1 MPPRRTPRAAEAAA
15 GGSGRRMIRTPVSA
29 RQGRGRPDPRAAH
42 VPAPARRPPRPS
54 HHGRSPLAGHT
65 LVIVES
71 ATKAKK
77 IQGFL
82 GSGYKVLASVGH
94 VRDLPG
100 KAAEVPKAV
109 KGEPWATLGVN
120 TDKDFEPLYVVPAD
134 KKKRVTE
141 LKAALKGA
149 KELLIATDEDREG
162 ESIGWHLLELLK
174 PKVPVK
180 RMVFSE
186 ITKAAIQKAVG
197 QTRQLD
203 TDLVEAQETRRILDR
218 LYGYTLSPLL
228 WKKISSGL
236 SAGRVQSVAVRML
249 VEREME
255 RTAFRT
261 AEYWDLHARLAL
273 SAENGGGEEIT
284 IESDLTEAAGKSVAT
299 GRDFDETTGRLKPGA
314 DVTHLDADE
323 ALRLAGVL
331 KANAAWTVKS
341 VEERTSSRKPYA
353 PFTTSTLQQE
363 ANRKL
368 GMTARRT
375 MGVAQKLYEDGHIT
389 YMRTDSVNLSAEAVA
404 AARDTVKKRYGDK
417 FLSPS
422 PRKFTGKAKG
432 AQEAHEA
439 IRPAGTQMKTAKEL
453 GLSGAEGKLY
463 DLIWKRTVAC
473 QMAEAKF
480 TFQTVLIDAKPA
492 GGDKSTP
499 LTFRATGKRID
510 FPGFL
515 RAYVEGSDDPAEA
528 LDDQDSILPKL
539 AEGDALA
546 LLPGPDPVPLEA
558 VKHETKPPA
567 RYTEASLVKRLEA
580 EGIGRPSTYASILS
594 TVQDRGYAEKQ
605 GNQLVP
611 TFTALAVNRLL
622 ERNFPN
628 LVDYKFTAQME
639 DQLDEIAG
647 GKGQRLPYLERFYK
661 GEDGLD
667 RQVKTKEETIDP
679 RDACTLRLDNVTP
692 DVRVGRYG
700 PYFEAELDGEKFT
713 ASLPANVAP
722 ADLTDELA
730 EKLIEEKRRGPQ
742 SLGVHPGEGLEMYV
756 KTGPYGPYVQ
766 LGEVTDEM
774 PKPKRTSIPKFIE
787 PDAITVEQASA
798 LLALPRRLGHHTE
811 TGKVVKV
818 GVGPYGPYVMHDK
831 KYGNFDKKTH
841 VFAHGG
847 KSYSVFDVTLE
858 VAEAMLKAS
867 KKRSAPDPL
876 KDLGEHPVDG
886 KPVQIFEG
894 KYGPYVKHGKTN
906 ATLPKDAEP
915 KDVSLDEAVR
925 LIAEKEARGGKK
937 KASRKKAPAKTSA
950 AKKTAANKAA
960 PKRKK
965 AAAK

>member
-1 MPPRRTPRAAEAAA
+1 M
-15 GGSGRRMIRTPVSA
+15 
-29 RQGRGRPDPRAAH
+29 
-42 VPAPARRPPRPS
+42 
-54 HHGRSPLAGHT
+54 AGHT

-71 ATKAKK
+71 PAKAKK
-77 IQGFL
+77 IQSFL
-82 GSGYKVLASVGH
+82 GSGYQVLASFGH

-109 KGEPWATLGVN
+109 KGEPWANLGVN
-120 TDKDFEPLYVVPAD
+120 TEKDFEPLYIVSAD

-141 LKAALKGA
+141 LKEAMKGA

-162 ESIGWHLLELLK
+162 ESIGWHLIQLLK

-186 ITKAAIQKAVG
+186 ITKDAIQKAVG
-197 QTRQLD
+197 QTRALD

-249 VEREME
+249 TEREME
-255 RTAFRT
+255 RLAFRSS
-261 AEYWDLHARLAL
+261 EYWDLAARLSKA
-273 SAENGGGEEIT
+273 GDEIS
-284 IESDLTEAAGKSVAT
+284 IESTLTEAAGKSVAS
-299 GRDFDETTGRLKPGA
+299 GRDFDESTGRLKPTA
-314 DVTHLDADE
+314 DVTHLDETEATRIAD
-323 ALRLAGVL
+323 VL
-331 KANAAWTVKS
+331 KRGASWSVKS
-341 VEERTSSRKPYA
+341 VEERQSTRKPYP

-375 MGVAQKLYEDGHIT
+375 MQTAQRLYEDGHIT
-389 YMRTDSVNLSAEAVA
+389 YMRTDSVNLSGEATT

-422 PRKFTGKAKG
+422 PRKFKGKSKG

-439 IRPAGTQMKTAKEL
+439 IRPAGTKMKTAKEL
-453 GLSGAEGKLY
+453 GLAGAEGKLY

-473 QMAEAKF
+473 QMAEARF
-480 TFQTVLIDAKPA
+480 TFQTVLIDAAPT
-492 GGDKSTP
+492 GGDKATP

-528 LDDQDSILPKL
+528 LDDQDSLLPAL
-539 AEGDALA
+539 MEGDVLA
-546 LLPGPDPVPLEA
+546 LIGTEGPNPEA

-594 TVQDRGYAEKQ
+594 TIQDRGYAEKQ

-628 LVDYKFTAQME
+628 LVDYQFTAQME
-639 DQLDEIAG
+639 NQLDEIAD

-661 GEDGLD
+661 GEEGLD
-667 RQVKTKEETIDP
+667 RQVKSKEESIDP

-700 PYFEAELDGEKFT
+700 PYFEAELDGQKFT
-713 ASLPANVAP
+713 ASLPADVAP
-722 ADLTDELA
+722 ADLNDELA

-742 SLGVHPGEGLEMYV
+742 SLGVHPEEGLEMYV
-756 KTGPYGPYVQ
+756 KSGPYGPYVQ
-766 LGEVTDEM
+766 LGEATDER
-774 PKPKRTSIPKFIE
+774 PKPKRSSIPKFLDPE
-787 PDAITVEQASA
+787 KITAEEAAA
-798 LLALPRRLGHHTE
+798 LLALPRRLGHHSE
-811 TGKVVKV
+811 DGLVVKV
-818 GVGPYGPYVMHDK
+818 GVGPYGPYVLHNK

-841 VFAHGG
+841 TFEHEG
-847 KSYSVFDVTLE
+847 KSYNVFNVTLP
-858 VAEAMLKAS
+858 VAEAMLKQS
-867 KKRSAPDPL
+867 KKRAAPDPL
-876 KDLGEHPVDG
+876 KDLGEHPKDG

-894 KYGPYVKHGKTN
+894 KYGPYVKHGKIN
-906 ATLPKDAEP
+906 ATLPKDADP
-915 KDVSLDEAVR
+915 KNVSMDEAVR
-925 LIAEKEARGGKK
+925 LIAEKEAKGGGKRGG
-937 KASRKKAPAKTSA
+937 RKKA
-950 AKKTAANKAA
+950 AKKTTAKKKAA

>member
-1 MPPRRTPRAAEAAA
+1 M
-15 GGSGRRMIRTPVSA
+15 
-29 RQGRGRPDPRAAH
+29 
-42 VPAPARRPPRPS
+42 
-54 HHGRSPLAGHT
+54 AGHT

-71 ATKAKK
+71 PAKAKK

-82 GSGYKVLASVGH
+82 GGDYKVKASFGH

-120 TDKDFEPLYVVPAD
+120 TEKDFEPLYIVSAD
-134 KKKRVTE
+134 KKKQVAE
-141 LKAALKGA
+141 LKDAMKGA

-162 ESIGWHLLELLK
+162 EAIGWHLIELLK

-186 ITKAAIQKAVG
+186 ITKSAIQKAV
-197 QTRQLD
+197 QNPRQLD
-203 TDLVEAQETRRILDR
+203 TDLVEAQETRRVLDR

-228 WKKISSGL
+228 WKKISRGL

-249 VEREME
+249 TEREME
-255 RTAFRT
+255 RTAFRS
-261 AEYWDLHARLAL
+261 AEYWDLHASLRK
-273 SAENGGGEEIT
+273 GGDEIA
-284 IESDLTEAAGKSVAT
+284 IESDLMEAGGKSVAA
-299 GRDFDETTGRLKPGA
+299 GRDFDESTGRLKPTA
-314 DVTHLDADE
+314 DVNWIKEEDATRMRG
-323 ALRLAGVL
+323 ALAT
-331 KANAAWTVKS
+331 NAAWTVKS
-341 VEERTSSRKPYA
+341 VEERQSARKPYP

-375 MGVAQKLYEDGHIT
+375 MQTAQRLYEDGHIT
-389 YMRTDSVNLSAEAVA
+389 YMRTDSVNLSGEATT
-404 AARDTVKKRYGDK
+404 AARETVKKRYGDNY
-417 FLSPS
+417 LSPT
-422 PRKFTGKAKG
+422 PRKFKGKSKG

-439 IRPAGTQMKTAKEL
+439 IRPAGTAMKTAKEL
-453 GLSGAEGKLY
+453 GLAGAEAKLY
-463 DLIWKRTVAC
+463 ALIWKRTVAC
-473 QMAEAKF
+473 QMAEARF
-480 TFQTVLIDAKPA
+480 TFQTVLIDAEPA
-492 GGDKSTP
+492 VRGDGAGDP
-499 LTFRATGKRID
+499 AAPFTFRATGKRID
-510 FPGFL
+510 FAGFL

-528 LDDQDSILPKL
+528 LDDQDSILPPL
-539 AEGDALA
+539 AKGDTLELA
-546 LLPGPDPVPLEA
+546 KADGANPDA

-594 TVQDRGYAEKQ
+594 TIQDRGYCDKQ

-639 DQLDEIAG
+639 DQLDEIADG
-647 GKGQRLPYLERFYK
+647 RGERLPYLERFYN
-661 GEDGLD
+661 GEAGLD
-667 RQVKTKEETIDP
+667 SQVKSKEESIDP

-700 PYFEAELDGEKFT
+700 PYFEAEVDGEKFT

-722 ADLTDELA
+722 ADLDDAMA

-742 SLGVHPGEGLEMYV
+742 SLGVHPEEGLEMYV
-756 KTGPYGPYVQ
+756 KSGPYGPYVQ
-766 LGEVTDEM
+766 LGEVSDEH
-774 PKPKRTSIPKFIE
+774 PKPKRTSIPKFIAPE
-787 PDAITVEQASA
+787 DLTVDQAVS
-798 LLALPRRLGHHTE
+798 LLSLPRRLGHHSVDNL
-811 TGKVVKV
+811 VVKV
-818 GVGPYGPYVMHDK
+818 GVGPYGPYVLHNK

-841 VFAHGG
+841 LFEDAGR
-847 KSYSVFDVTLE
+847 SYSVFDVTLA
-858 VAEAMLKAS
+858 VAEKMLAAS

-876 KDLGEHPVDG
+876 KDLGEHPEDK

-906 ATLPKDAEP
+906 ATLPKDADP
-915 KDVSLDEAVR
+915 KEVSLAEAVK
-925 LIAEKEARGGKK
+925 LIADKVAKGGGKK
-937 KASRKKAPAKTSA
+937 KASRKKAAPKKAA
-950 AKKTAANKAA
+950 AKKTAAARK
-960 PKRKK
+960 KK
-965 AAAK
+965 AAA

>member
-1 MPPRRTPRAAEAAA
+1 M
-15 GGSGRRMIRTPVSA
+15 
-29 RQGRGRPDPRAAH
+29 
-42 VPAPARRPPRPS
+42 
-54 HHGRSPLAGHT
+54 AGHT

-120 TDKDFEPLYVVPAD
+120 TEKDFEPLYIVPAD

-162 ESIGWHLLELLK
+162 ESIGWHLLQLLK
-174 PKVPVK
+174 PKCPVK

-186 ITKAAIQKAVG
+186 ITAAAIKKAVANP
-197 QTRQLD
+197 RQLD

-255 RTAFRT
+255 RTAFRS
-261 AEYWDLHARLAL
+261 AEYWDLHARLGKGADDI
-273 SAENGGGEEIT
+273 A
-284 IESDLTEAAGKSVAT
+284 IESDLTKAAGKLVAT
-299 GRDFDETTGRLKPGA
+299 GRDFEESTGRLKPGA

-323 ALRLAGVL
+323 ALRLTDVL
-331 KANAAWTVKS
+331 KSDATWTVES
-341 VEERTSSRKPYA
+341 VEERQSTRKPYA

-368 GMTARRT
+368 SMTARRT
-375 MGVAQKLYEDGHIT
+375 MQTAQRLYEDGHIT
-389 YMRTDSVNLSAEAVA
+389 YMRTDSVNLSGEAIS
-404 AARDTVKKRYGDK
+404 AARETVKKRYGEK

-422 PRKFTGKAKG
+422 PRKFTGKSKG

-439 IRPAGTQMKTAKEL
+439 IRPAGTKMKTAKEL
-453 GLSGAEGKLY
+453 GLTGSEGKLY

-492 GGDKSTP
+492 AGDKATP

-528 LDDQDSILPKL
+528 LDDQDSILPALSKGDRL
-539 AEGDALA
+539 DLMKQGEGDPLA
-546 LLPGPDPVPLEA
+546 A

-605 GNQLVP
+605 GNQLAP

-639 DQLDEIAG
+639 NQLDEIAD
-647 GKGQRLPYLERFYK
+647 GKGDRLPYLERFYK
-661 GEDGLD
+661 GEEGLD
-667 RQVKTKEETIDP
+667 TQVKMKEESIDP

-722 ADLTDELA
+722 ADLNDELA
-730 EKLIEEKRRGPQ
+730 EKLIEQKRRGPL
-742 SLGVHPGEGLEMYV
+742 SVGVHPAEGLEMYV
-756 KTGPYGPYVQ
+756 KSGPFGPYLQ
-766 LGEVTDEM
+766 LGEITEENE
-774 PKPKRTSIPKFIE
+774 KPKRVSIPKFLDPE
-787 PDAITVEQASA
+787 SVTEEEAVA
-798 LLALPRRLGHHTE
+798 LLSLPKRLGHHSKD
-811 TGKVVKV
+811 GRVVNV
-818 GVGPYGPYVMHDK
+818 GIGRFGPYVLHAK
-831 KYGNFDKKTH
+831 KYGSFDKKTQKFEH
-841 VFAHGG
+841 DGRE
-847 KSYSVFDVTLE
+847 YTVFDVTLP
-858 VAEAMLKAS
+858 VAEVMLSQS
-867 KKRSAPDPL
+867 KSRAAPEPL
-876 KDLGEHPVDG
+876 KELGEHPTEGG
-886 KPVQIFEG
+886 KVAIYEG
-894 KYGPYVKHGKTN
+894 KYGPYVKHGKIN
-906 ATLPKDAEP
+906 ATLPKDADP
-915 KDVSLDEAVR
+915 KEVSLDEAVK
-925 LIAEKEARGGKK
+925 LVEAKAAKKGG
-937 KASRKKAPAKTSA
+937 RKKA
-950 AKKTAANKAA
+950 AKKKAA
-960 PKRKK
+960 PKKK
-965 AAAK
+965 AAAKRKKKAAAK

>member
-1 MPPRRTPRAAEAAA
+1 M
-15 GGSGRRMIRTPVSA
+15 
-29 RQGRGRPDPRAAH
+29 
-42 VPAPARRPPRPS
+42 
-54 HHGRSPLAGHT
+54 AGHT

-71 ATKAKK
+71 PAKAKK

-82 GSGYKVLASVGH
+82 GSGYKVLASFGH

-120 TDKDFEPLYVVPAD
+120 TEKDFEPLYIVSAD

-141 LKAALKGA
+141 LKDAMKGA

-162 ESIGWHLLELLK
+162 ESIGWHLIELLK

-186 ITKAAIQKAVG
+186 ITKDAIRKAVG
-197 QTRQLD
+197 KTRALD

-249 VEREME
+249 TEREME
-255 RTAFRT
+255 RLAFRSS
-261 AEYWDLHARLAL
+261 EYWDIAARLAK
-273 SAENGGGEEIT
+273 GGDEISIDST
-284 IESDLTEAAGKSVAT
+284 LTEAAGKSVAT
-299 GRDFDETTGRLKPGA
+299 GRDFDETTGRLKPTA
-314 DVTHLDADE
+314 DVTHLDEAEATRIAD
-323 ALRLAGVL
+323 VL
-331 KANAAWTVKS
+331 KKNAKWSVKS
-341 VEERTSSRKPYA
+341 VEERQSSRKPYP

-375 MGVAQKLYEDGHIT
+375 MQTAQRLYEDGHIT
-389 YMRTDSVNLSAEAVA
+389 YMRTDSVNLSGEATT

-422 PRKFTGKAKG
+422 PRKFSGKSKG

-439 IRPAGTQMKTAKEL
+439 IRPAGTKMQTAKEL

-480 TFQTVLIDAKPA
+480 TFQTVLIDAAPA
-492 GGDKSTP
+492 GGDKASP

-528 LDDQDSILPKL
+528 LDDQDSLLPKL

-546 LLPGPDPVPLEA
+546 LLPGPEPVPLEA

-639 DQLDEIAG
+639 NQLDEIAD
-647 GKGQRLPYLERFYK
+647 GKGQRLPYLEKFYK
-661 GEDGLD
+661 GDGGLD
-667 RQVKTKEETIDP
+667 RQVKSKEESIDP

-722 ADLTDELA
+722 ADLNDELA

-742 SLGVHPGEGLEMYV
+742 SLGVHPEEGLEMYV

-774 PKPKRTSIPKFIE
+774 PKPKRTSIPKFIDPE
-787 PDAITVEQASA
+787 EITVEQASA
-798 LLALPRRLGHHTE
+798 LLALPRRLGHHSE
-811 TGKVVKV
+811 DNLVVKV
-818 GVGPYGPYVMHDK
+818 GVGPYGPYVLHNK

-841 VFAHGG
+841 VFEHNGRA
-847 KSYSVFDVTLE
+847 YSVFDVTLE

-867 KKRSAPDPL
+867 KKRAAPDPL
-876 KDLGEHPVDG
+876 RDLGEHPKDG

-894 KYGPYVKHGKTN
+894 KYGPYVKHGKIN
-906 ATLPKDAEP
+906 ATLPKDADP
-915 KDVSLDEAVR
+915 KDVSMDEAVR
-925 LIAEKEARGGKK
+925 LIAEKEAKGGGKK
-937 KASRKKAPAKTSA
+937 RASRKKAAP
-950 AKKTAANKAA
+950 KKKKAA